1 MPYQPQPPMDA
12 NNTPGLAP
20 RAQLPQNIEAEQ
32 SVLAACLLN
41 GEVTEEAVMRLRPEN
56 FFRPAHRIIFEA
68 IISLTNRHIPVD
80 PIALADTLK
89 STGQLEAVG
98 GRAYLAELADN
109 TFSLTS
115 WERHVDIVKRQ
126 SILRE
131 LVFAATQINALA
143 YDAPDE
149 VVEEAEK
156 TLFNVTEKR
165 VSSSFRKMDELVS
178 DAYEEISRLAN
189 QKDKMAGVPTGFK
202 DVDELFHGF
211 RGGDLVILAA
221 RPGVGKTSFAL
232 NLATNAA
239 KSGAAVAF
247 FSLEMGAEQL
257 VQRILCSEARVNLS
271 KLRSGFIA
279 EGDWGA
285 LAEASGKLSQL
296 DMFIDDTPGLSVL
309 EARAKGRRELHGL
322 KEGQKGLIIVDYLQL
337 MQPGPMT
344 ANKSTNDQVSE
355 ISRGLKILAKEMNMP
370 VLALSQLSRAIEQRG
385 KDKRP
390 MLSDLRD
397 SGAIEQDADIVMF
410 IDRSMNEIEA
420 ESESRPD
427 LGMAKLIVAKHRNG
441 ATRDIDLAFNPEFTK
456 FMDFIDDSRVGSF

>member
-143 YDAPDE
+143 YDAPDDLDQ

-285 LAEASGKLSQL
+285 LAEASGKL

-410 IDRSMNEIEA
+410 LYREDYYEKESENHNLAECIIAKNRHGETRTVELQWLPEYTTFSSIDRTHEEY
-420 ESESRPD
+420 
-427 LGMAKLIVAKHRNG
+427 
-441 ATRDIDLAFNPEFTK
+441 
-456 FMDFIDDSRVGSF
+456 